1 MIPNNETELRA
12 HLGQDPESFPVN
24 WMVEAGAGAG
34 KTFLIVQRIV
44 SQLAA
49 GYCRPEQLVAITF
62 TNKAA
67 NQLRDRLTEALRKR
81 RAAAADPGEQ
91 ARLDNALQNADSIQ
105 ISTVHS
111 FCQRLLREMP
121 LEAGLPFSFTL
132 QEEGEARR
140 DATRFFD
147 ECCRDHDD
155 WFAPVR
161 AFGIQ
166 PTSLKESFL
175 SLLDCGDDEIVQYDA
190 AAFAEPDKKI
200 AETAEAV
207 RQKLVQSFPAGWKPE
222 WCAQPLLQLLEYPT
236 ITTPAQAMG
245 WLDLLKAFAALSAQ
259 PRSVEEYKLPIII
272 HKPGTTSGHEYSRRE
287 FHVVLFL
294 SPNSP
299 VCAPW
304 HDFFTAFDRFAKADA
319 NWYKAQKKSDQA
331 KIQQAQDARKKAA
344 KQLSPH
350 KGRLECR
357 FVQACYTLLQTRGEL
372 AASLQQSVNQLL
384 HAAILPVLLRCRN
397 ALAER
402 RTARGQLGYDDLLL
416 RCRDLLK
423 NSPSARKQLTDR
435 QLILYV
441 DEFQDTD
448 PVQAQILFYLT
459 AEPST
464 FNQDWT
470 RCVPRPGSLFLVGDP
485 KQSIYRFRRADIQ
498 IYNRVRALFDGPLS
512 HCRLAVLRFNF
523 RSSKALC
530 DYATTIFQGKMT
542 PANDQ
547 PVFSPMEAQKQTPDR
562 TVWNLTVDPQAAPDG
577 VAAWIDQ
584 AVAGKQA
591 RWRDFLILCDKKDQV
606 ELYRNALR
614 ARHIPVN
621 ATGQHHLADTAPIA
635 RCADWCRYLLHP
647 WDPLAAM
654 PLLAKAGIGPATLYA
669 LKQSGEKGLAD
680 MLRRKPDQWPQPADA
695 ALEEAAQMFRRMA
708 LLREKA
714 RSLPPMAL
722 LEELLSGDYGLWD
735 DAPDPESYGWV
746 REYLAKLRQWPD
758 QSLTRLLNQAIRLC
772 DSKPEHPMAYTDNAD
787 EVQVMNL
794 HKAKGL
800 EGRIV
805 FLAPGVHKVLRIS
818 RHLQDGQAWLCL
830 SARLDGPDGGHS
842 SVTATPPQWQD
853 RLLEETALDNAER
866 LRLLYVAATRAEEL
880 LIVGHAPA
888 PKSNTASPFN
898 EKDAWKDLVGEATL
912 TPDTPDLL
920 PGIPA
925 QALFAPQNHP
935 SRNIPA
941 TLTLPGHEADTALR
955 QGLTALPEAARTS
968 ITPSKLDH
976 PAPPPTLDPEAEAP
990 ALPELPAS
998 PEHPDPHGGDWG
1010 TIIHRTLELAVN
1022 QSAWSPEK
1030 LAPLAAQAVRETL
1043 PENLPL
1049 TARQYR
1055 QLTGDETPV
1064 PYARLTA
1071 DLAGR
1076 AQAACAPVLADG
1088 SPLRALLDQGEAATE
1103 YPFYLA
1109 VSDPEDGLYRHLLA
1123 NLPKTTARG
1132 VPIDLNGILDLG
1144 IRTPEGW
1151 TVVDYKTDRRAPGET
1166 EEQYCRR
1173 LRSHYDP
1180 QLRTY
1185 AMVLERLERLPVRCF
1200 VCAVPLGGRL
1210 IELNDTPAPLPG
1222 LPGDPQKEAAPQMED
1237 DSLHFSALLYD
1248 HALRPSAAPADGT
1261 GSKNDYPGLAALAQ
1275 TLRKYGHPCTR
1286 KQSTLDMNGQ
1296 KIQIRFRDDTQGT
1309 FAAVDEN
1316 SLVFAIRRGKIND
1329 TYTMICGTQSELGA
1343 STSGSWSLGRQ
1354 NESWTKEVP
1363 WPVLNEEILKII
1375 LGGSLHG

>member
-67 NQLRDRLTEALRKR
+67 NQLRDRLTTALRDR

-91 ARLDNALQNADSIQ
+91 ARLDNALQNVDSIQ

-132 QEEGEARR
+132 LEAEEAQR

-155 WFAPVR
+155 WFAPVQ

-166 PTSLKESFL
+166 PTSLKDSFL
-175 SLLDCGDDEIVQYDA
+175 SLLNCGDDEIVQYDA
-190 AAFAEPDKKI
+190 AAFAGLARTCVDQ
-200 AETAEAV
+200 TEAA
-207 RQKLVQSFPAGWKPE
+207 RQILRQDFSAGWQQE
-222 WCAQPLLQLLEYPT
+222 WCTPLLQHLLTCPP
-236 ITTPAQAMG
+236 ITTPAQAVG
-245 WLDLLKAFAALSAQ
+245 WSCLVQKLTASKSPESQELSLKLLLPETKSGTQRYPSRTFDAGRLVAEDPQFPAICVFLQNLHSLFIEADKNLRKTEKDKKATEADVQNARDAREKQLTQLKSTFAQ
-259 PRSVEEYKLPIII
+259 PEY
-272 HKPGTTSGHEYSRRE
+272 
-287 FHVVLFL
+287 LFL
-294 SPNSP
+294 LG
-299 VCAPW
+299 CY
-304 HDFFTAFDRFAKADA
+304 RLMG
-319 NWYKAQKKSDQA
+319 
-331 KIQQAQDARKKAA
+331 ARK
-344 KQLSPH
+344 
-350 KGRLECR
+350 
-357 FVQACYTLLQTRGEL
+357 EL

-498 IYNRVRALFDGPLS
+498 IYNRVRALFDGPLP

-654 PLLAKAGIGPATLYA
+654 PLLANAGIGPATLYA

-680 MLRRKPDQWPQPADA
+680 MLRRKPDQWPHPADA

-708 LLREKA
+708 LLREKS

-746 REYLAKLRQWPD
+746 REYLAQLRQWPD
-758 QSLTRLLNQAIRLC
+758 QSLAQLLDQAIRLC

-805 FLAPGVHKVLRIS
+805 FLAPGVHKVLRVS
-818 RHLQDGQAWLCL
+818 RHLQDGKAWLCL
-830 SARLDGPDGGHS
+830 SARLDGPDGSHS

-888 PKSNTASPFN
+888 SKSKTASPFN

-955 QGLTALPEAARTS
+955 QGLTSLPEAARTA

-998 PEHPDPHGGDWG
+998 PEQPDPHGGDWG

-1043 PENLPL
+1043 PESLPL

-1071 DLAGR
+1071 DLASL
-1076 AQAACAPVLADG
+1076 AQATCAPVLADG
-1088 SPLRALLDQGEAATE
+1088 SPLRALLDQGKAATE

-1123 NLPKTTARG
+1123 NLPKATARG

-1144 IRTPEGW
+1144 IRTREGW
-1151 TVVDYKTDRRAPGET
+1151 TVVDYKTDRPAPGET

-1173 LRSHYDP
+1173 LRSHYGP

-1185 AMVLERLERLPVRCF
+1185 AMVLERLEQLPVRCF
-1200 VCAVPLGGRL
+1200 VCAVPLEGQL
-1210 IELNDTPAPLPG
+1210 IELTG
-1222 LPGDPQKEAAPQMED
+1222 
-1237 DSLHFSALLYD
+1237 
-1248 HALRPSAAPADGT
+1248 APA
-1261 GSKNDYPGLAALAQ
+1261 GSSYKGCL
-1275 TLRKYGHPCTR
+1275 
-1286 KQSTLDMNGQ
+1286 
-1296 KIQIRFRDDTQGT
+1296 
-1309 FAAVDEN
+1309 
-1316 SLVFAIRRGKIND
+1316 
-1329 TYTMICGTQSELGA
+1329 
-1343 STSGSWSLGRQ
+1343 
-1354 NESWTKEVP
+1354 
-1363 WPVLNEEILKII
+1363 
-1375 LGGSLHG
+1375 